1 MYLINRH
8 IVLLL
13 YYNIQETPA
22 CISAGR
28 GLAVLKWNPR
38 TRELTVIYDAKVT
51 SARHIMH
58 FMA

>member
-1 MYLINRH
+1 MCLINRH

-28 GLAVLKWNPR
+28 GLAVLKWN
-38 TRELTVIYDAKVT
+38 
-51 SARHIMH
+51 H
-58 FMA
+58 FMIPRWPWSQGYGYYDTEFKFT